1 MTEITYQT
9 TAEDVASR
17 SLTVT
22 VSLERLAAAERRA
35 VREYAR
41 QARLPG
47 FRKGHAPEPVVRKK
61 FEQEIKR
68 SVLEDALRESWETI
82 LKETELQPT
91 ADPQVRNVHY
101 HEGSPLTFDLL
112 IEVRPK
118 LTIATTGGF
127 TLTRSVPAVTAEMVQ
142 EQLEKI
148 REQKATWSPLD
159 GVQPK
164 PGHLV
169 SVTVITLEDGKP
181 PTETQPYGLVLGEGQ
196 TIPDVEEQ
204 IMALTPGGVV
214 EADVRFPED
223 HPEEARRGE
232 NRRVRITLHEVKEQL
247 LPPLDDA
254 FARELGDFDSVEALR
269 ARIGEDLQAEAVRTA
284 DQGVRDQL
292 VQRLVEA
299 NGVPAPQSLVHR
311 LIHSYAEGYRIEP
324 AQFDTFAA
332 SFEPVAQSQVRRELM
347 LDAVSTAQNLH
358 STEAELD
365 ARVAELAV
373 ARGVE
378 AGKLYAS
385 LQQGKRLGELERT
398 ITEEKTFAWLLA
410 QSTVTEVTA

>member
-1 MTEITYQT
+1 MTDITYQT
-9 TAEDVASR
+9 TAEDVASK
-17 SLTVT
+17 SLQVT
-22 VSLERLAAAERRA
+22 VPLERLAAAERRA
-35 VREYAR
+35 LREYTR

-68 SVLEDALRESWETI
+68 SVLEDALRESWEMI

-91 ADPQVRNVHY
+91 GDPQVRNVRY
-101 HEGSPLTFDLL
+101 LAGSPLTFDLL
-112 IEVRPK
+112 IEIRPK
-118 LTIATTGGF
+118 LTLTTTGGF
-127 TLTRSVPAVTAEMVQ
+127 TLTRTVPAVTNDLVQ
-142 EQLEKI
+142 EQLEKV

-169 SVTVITLEDGKP
+169 SVTVTTIEAGKQSAGA
-181 PTETQPYGLVLGEGQ
+181 QPYELVLGEGQ
-196 TIPDVEEQ
+196 TIPEVEEQ
-204 IMALTPGGVV
+204 IMALSPGGTAD
-214 EADVRFPED
+214 ADVRFPED
-223 HPEEARRGE
+223 HPDVARRGE
-232 NRRVRITLHEVKEQL
+232 TRRVRIALHEVKEQI
-247 LPPLDDA
+247 LPALDDA
-254 FARELGDFDSVEALR
+254 FARELGDFDSVAALR
-269 ARIGEDLQAEAVRTA
+269 ARIEEDLKAEAVRTA

-292 VQRLVEA
+292 VRTLVEA

-311 LIHSYAEGYRIEP
+311 LIHAYAEGYRIEP

-332 SFEPVAQSQVRRELM
+332 SFEPVAQAQVKRELV
-347 LDAVSTAQNLH
+347 LDAVSTAQNLRT
-358 STEAELD
+358 TEAELD
-365 ARVAELAV
+365 ARVAELAA